1 MNAQNF
7 DSMTTPV
14 SPSGG
19 FGRGPIVPYVPGLDG
34 LRALAVIAVIVY
46 HANKQWLGGGFLGVE
61 VFFVIS
67 GYLITLL
74 LIAERERT
82 GTVSFGQFWFRRA
95 RRLLPALF
103 TMLIA
108 LVTYVAFFERDYLGT
123 LRGDVIAGVSYVANW
138 FQIWTGSS
146 YTSAS
151 EFAPLRHLWSLAVE
165 EQFYIVWPV
174 IMFVLL
180 HRVRGRAI
188 AIFGGVFLAGAIAI
202 SVYTAV
208 MYIPGNLSD
217 ASQTMSLFGR
227 EVQRTD
233 FLYLGTLSRSSG
245 LLLGAALATVWQPW
259 AIRRGTGAKNAN
271 ALDLAGVLSVVALAF
286 MSVQFKEVVLV
297 QDVGSQGYDLLY
309 QGGFALVGVATLVA
323 IATVTHP
330 RSRLGRYVLGSTVLV
345 WIGRRSY
352 GLYLYHWVIFQAYR
366 QDTKQLGTPLGVVE
380 CVALVALSL
389 ILSELSYRFVETPI
403 RKGQL
408 SAAWRRW
415 RTRQGALRG
424 PLPIAVAAIA
434 VVPVFAIVSMAGAT
448 VNKNDVQQSLD
459 DNQGAVVTTPVTATT
474 EPTTATTVAPPTTQ
488 PVQKFDV
495 FALGDSVMLGSAKK
509 LSAQGIVVDAIK
521 SRQVREGL
529 QVINYY
535 TSIRQLGDNVVIHL
549 GTNGSTTTETFHQ
562 LMGPMVDVE
571 RVVVLTVRVPGR
583 PYEQTNNAIIN
594 ALPARFPNVT
604 VVDWFTLSDGKKD
617 WFARDGIHLNGVGQ
631 DAYVSAILSALGRT
645 PVAPPTTTDTTTP

>member
-1 MNAQNF
+1 MNAQNLR
-7 DSMTTPV
+7 SMTPPV

-19 FGRGPIVPYVPGLDG
+19 IGRGPIVPYVPGLDG

-74 LIAERERT
+74 LVAERERT

-108 LVTYVAFFERDYLGT
+108 LITYVAFFNRDYLGT
-123 LRGDVIAGVSYVANW
+123 LRGDVVAGVSYVANW

-146 YTSAS
+146 YTSSA

-180 HRVRGRAI
+180 RRVRGRAI
-188 AIFGGVFLAGAIAI
+188 AIFGGVFLLAAIAI
-202 SVYTAV
+202 SVYVAALYV
-208 MYIPGNLSD
+208 PGNLSD

-233 FLYLGTLSRSSG
+233 YLYLGTLSRSSG
-245 LLLGAALATVWQPW
+245 LLLGAALATMWQPW
-259 AIRRGTGAKNAN
+259 AIRRGTAGKNAN
-271 ALDLAGVLSVVALAF
+271 ALDLAGVVSLVALAV
-286 MSVQFKEVVLV
+286 MCVRFKDVVLV

-330 RSRLGRYVLGSTVLV
+330 RSRLGRYVLGSAILV

-352 GLYLYHWVIFQAYR
+352 GLYLYHWVIFQIYR
-366 QDTKQLGTPLGVVE
+366 QDTKQLGTPLGLAE
-380 CVALVALSL
+380 FMGLVALSL
-389 ILSELSYRFVETPI
+389 ALSEVSYRFVETPI

-408 SAAWRRW
+408 TAAFRRW
-415 RTRQGALRG
+415 RAHQGGVRG
-424 PLPIAVAAIA
+424 PLPVAIA
-434 VVPVFAIVSMAGAT
+434 ACALVPLFAIVSMAGAA
-448 VNKNDVQQSLD
+448 VNANDVQQGLD
-459 DNQGAVVTTPVTATT
+459 DNEGAVVTTPTT
-474 EPTTATTVAPPTTQ
+474 MPTTATSVAPATTQ

-509 LSAQGIVVDAIK
+509 LTAQGIVVDAVK

-535 TSIRQLGDNVVIHL
+535 TSIGQLGDNVVIHL

-562 LMGPMVDVE
+562 LIEPMSQISK
-571 RVVVLTVRVPGR
+571 VVVLTVRVPGR
-583 PYEQTNNAIIN
+583 PYQKANNEIIN

-604 VVDWFTLSDGKKD
+604 VVDWFTLSQNNKSWFSGDGV
-617 WFARDGIHLNGVGQ
+617 HLNGVGQ
-631 DAYVSAILSALGRT
+631 DAYVAAILAALGRT
-645 PVAPPTTTDTTTP
+645 PAAPPTATSTP

>member
-1 MNAQNF
+1 MNAQNLH
-7 DSMTTPV
+7 SMTPPV

-19 FGRGPIVPYVPGLDG
+19 IGRGPIVPYVPGLDG

-74 LIAERERT
+74 LVAERERT

-108 LVTYVAFFERDYLGT
+108 LITYVAFFNRDYLGT
-123 LRGDVIAGVSYVANW
+123 LRGDVVAGVSYVANW

-146 YTSAS
+146 YTSSA

-180 HRVRGRAI
+180 RRVRGRAI
-188 AIFGGVFLAGAIAI
+188 AIFGGVFLLAAIAI
-202 SVYTAV
+202 SVYVAALYV
-208 MYIPGNLSD
+208 PGNLSD

-233 FLYLGTLSRSSG
+233 YLYLGTLSRSSG
-245 LLLGAALATVWQPW
+245 LLLGAALATMWQPW
-259 AIRRGTGAKNAN
+259 AIRRGTAGKNAN
-271 ALDLAGVLSVVALAF
+271 ALDLAGVVSLVALAV
-286 MSVQFKEVVLV
+286 MCVRFKDVVLV

-330 RSRLGRYVLGSTVLV
+330 RSRLGRYVLGSAILV

-352 GLYLYHWVIFQAYR
+352 GLYLYHWVIFQIYR
-366 QDTKQLGTPLGVVE
+366 QDTKQLGTPLGLAE
-380 CVALVALSL
+380 FMGLVALSL
-389 ILSELSYRFVETPI
+389 ALSEVSYRFVETPI

-408 SAAWRRW
+408 TAAFRRW
-415 RTRQGALRG
+415 RAHQGGVRG
-424 PLPIAVAAIA
+424 PLPVAIA
-434 VVPVFAIVSMAGAT
+434 ACALVPLFAIVSMAGAS
-448 VNKNDVQQSLD
+448 VNANDVQQGLD
-459 DNQGAVVTTPVTATT
+459 DNEGAVVTTPTT
-474 EPTTATTVAPPTTQ
+474 MPTTATSVAPATTQ

-509 LSAQGIVVDAIK
+509 LTAQGIVVDAVK

-535 TSIRQLGDNVVIHL
+535 TSIGQLGDNVVIHL

-562 LMGPMVDVE
+562 LIEPMSQISK
-571 RVVVLTVRVPGR
+571 VVVLTVRVPGR
-583 PYEQTNNAIIN
+583 PYQKANNEIIN

-604 VVDWFTLSDGKKD
+604 VVDWFTLSQNNKSWFSGDGV
-617 WFARDGIHLNGVGQ
+617 HLNGAGQ
-631 DAYVSAILSALGRT
+631 DAYVAAILAALGRT
-645 PVAPPTTTDTTTP
+645 PAAPPTATSTP

>member
-1 MNAQNF
+1 MNTQNLHF
-7 DSMTTPV
+7 MTPPV

-19 FGRGPIVPYVPGLDG
+19 IGRGPIVPYVPGLDG

-108 LVTYVAFFERDYLGT
+108 LITYVAFFNRDYLGT
-123 LRGDVIAGVSYVANW
+123 LRGDVVAGVSYVANW

-146 YTSAS
+146 YTSSA

-180 HRVRGRAI
+180 RQVRGRAI
-188 AIFGGVFLAGAIAI
+188 AVFGGVFLLAAIAI
-202 SVYTAV
+202 SVYVAT
-208 MYIPGNLSD
+208 MYVPGNLSD
-217 ASQTMSLFGR
+217 ASQAMSLFGR

-233 FLYLGTLSRSSG
+233 YLYLGTLSRSSG

-259 AIRRGTGAKNAN
+259 AIRRGTAGKNAN
-271 ALDLAGVLSVVALAF
+271 ALDLAGVVALLGLAF
-286 MSVQFKEVVLV
+286 MCVQFKDVVLV
-297 QDVGSQGYDLLY
+297 EDVGSQGYDLLY

-330 RSRLGRYVLGSTVLV
+330 RSRLGRYVLGSAILV

-352 GLYLYHWVIFQAYR
+352 GLYLYHWVIFQIYR
-366 QDTKQLGTPLGVVE
+366 QDTKQLGTPLGLAEFVV
-380 CVALVALSL
+380 LVAVSL
-389 ILSELSYRFVETPI
+389 ALSEASYRFIETPI

-408 SAAWRRW
+408 TAAYRRW
-415 RTRQGALRG
+415 RAHQGGVRG
-424 PLPIAVAAIA
+424 PLAVVVAA
-434 VVPVFAIVSMAGAT
+434 VTVLPLFAIVSMAGAT
-448 VNKNDVQQSLD
+448 VNTNDVQQSLD
-459 DNQGAVVTTPVTATT
+459 DNQGAVVTTP
-474 EPTTATTVAPPTTQ
+474 TTVPTPATSIAPPTTQ
-488 PVQKFDV
+488 SVQKFDV

-509 LSAQGIVVDAIK
+509 LTAQGLVVDAVK

-535 TSIRQLGDNVVIHL
+535 TSIGQLGDNVVIHL

-562 LMGPMVDVE
+562 LIEPMSKVSK
-571 RVVVLTVRVPGR
+571 VVVLTVRVPGR
-583 PYEQTNNAIIN
+583 PYQESNNAIIN

-604 VVDWFTLSDGKKD
+604 VVDWLTLSQDNKS
-617 WFARDGIHLNGVGQ
+617 WFAGDGIHLNGAGQ
-631 DAYVSAILSALGRT
+631 DAYVAAILAALGRT
-645 PVAPPTTTDTTTP
+645 PVAPATTTATTTP

>member
-1 MNAQNF
+1 MNTQNLH
-7 DSMTTPV
+7 SMTPPV

-103 TMLIA
+103 IMLIA
-108 LVTYVAFFERDYLGT
+108 LITYVAFFERDYLGT
-123 LRGDVIAGVSYVANW
+123 LRGDVIAGISYVANW

-146 YTSAS
+146 YTSSS

-174 IMFVLL
+174 LMFVLL
-180 HRVRGRAI
+180 RRVRGRAI
-188 AIFGGVFLAGAIAI
+188 AIFGGIFLLAAIAI

-208 MYIPGNLSD
+208 MYVPGNLSD

-245 LLLGAALATVWQPW
+245 LLLGAALATMWQPW
-259 AIRRGTGAKNAN
+259 AIRRGAAGKNAN
-271 ALDLAGVLSVVALAF
+271 ALDLAGVAALAALVF
-286 MSVQFKEVVLV
+286 MCVQFKDVVLV
-297 QDVGSQGYDLLY
+297 EDVGSQGYDLLY
-309 QGGFALVGVATLVA
+309 QGGFALVGVATLIA

-352 GLYLYHWVIFQAYR
+352 GLYLYHWVIFQIYR
-366 QDTKQLGTPLGVVE
+366 QDTKQLGTPLGLAEFV
-380 CVALVALSL
+380 CLVALSL
-389 ILSELSYRFVETPI
+389 ALSEVSYRFIETPI

-408 SAAWRRW
+408 SAWFRRW
-415 RTRQGALRG
+415 RAHQGGVRG
-424 PLPIAVAAIA
+424 PMPVAVAALAI
-434 VVPVFAIVSMAGAT
+434 VPLFAIVSMAGAT
-448 VNKNDVQQSLD
+448 VNTNDVQQGLD
-459 DNQGAVVTTPVTATT
+459 DNEGAVVTTPTTVPSTATSL
-474 EPTTATTVAPPTTQ
+474 APPTTQ
-488 PVQKFDV
+488 PVQKFDI

-509 LSAQGIVVDAIK
+509 LTAQGIVVDAVK

-535 TSIRQLGDNVVIHL
+535 TSIGQLGDNVVIHL

-562 LMGPMVDVE
+562 LIEPMANVQ
-571 RVVVLTVRVPGR
+571 RVVVLTVRVPRR
-583 PYEQTNNAIIN
+583 PYQQTNNDIIR

-604 VVDWFTLSDGKKD
+604 VVDWHELSKD
-617 WFARDGIHLNGVGQ
+617 NKSWFAGDGVHLNRSGQ
-631 DAYVSAILSALGRT
+631 DAYVAAILAALGRT
-645 PVAPPTTTDTTTP
+645 PVAPPDTTVAPTP

>member
-1 MNAQNF
+1 MNTQNLH
-7 DSMTTPV
+7 SMTAPA

-108 LVTYVAFFERDYLGT
+108 LITYVAFFERDYLGN

-146 YTSAS
+146 YTSSA

-174 IMFVLL
+174 VMFVLL
-180 HRVRGRAI
+180 RRVRGRAI
-188 AIFGGVFLAGAIAI
+188 AIFGGVFLLAAIAI

-259 AIRRGTGAKNAN
+259 AIRRGTAGKNAN
-271 ALDLAGVLSVVALAF
+271 ALDLAGVVSLAALVF
-286 MSVQFKEVVLV
+286 MCVQFKDVVLV

-309 QGGFALVGVATLVA
+309 QGGLALVGVATLVA

-330 RSRLGRYVLGSTVLV
+330 RSRLGRYVLGSAVLV

-366 QDTKQLGTPLGVVE
+366 QDTKQLGTPLGVAEFVG
-380 CVALVALSL
+380 LVALSL
-389 ILSELSYRFVETPI
+389 ALSEVSYRFIETPI

-408 SAAWRRW
+408 SAALRRW
-415 RTRQGALRG
+415 RAHQGGVRG
-424 PLPIAVAAIA
+424 PLPVVAALLSL
-434 VVPVFAIVSMAGAT
+434 VPVFAIVSMAGAT
-448 VNKNDVQQSLD
+448 VNTNDVQQSLD
-459 DNQGAVVTTPVTATT
+459 DNQGAVVTTPTT
-474 EPTTATTVAPPTTQ
+474 VPTTATTVAPPTTQ

-495 FALGDSVMLGSAKK
+495 FAMGDSVMLGSAKK
-509 LSAQGIVVDAIK
+509 LTAQGLVVDAVK

-535 TSIRQLGDNVVIHL
+535 TSIGQLGDNVVIHL

-562 LMGPMVDVE
+562 LIEPMAAVP

-583 PYEQTNNAIIN
+583 PYQDANNAIIN

-604 VVDWFTLSDGKKD
+604 VVDWFSLSEDKKS
-617 WFARDGIHLNGVGQ
+617 WFAGDGIHLNGVGQ

-645 PVAPPTTTDTTTP
+645 PVAPPTTAPVATTP

>member
-1 MNAQNF
+1 MNAQNLH
-7 DSMTTPV
+7 SMTPPV

-19 FGRGPIVPYVPGLDG
+19 IGRGPIVPYVPGLDG

-74 LIAERERT
+74 LVAERERT

-108 LVTYVAFFERDYLGT
+108 LITYVAFFNRDYLGT
-123 LRGDVIAGVSYVANW
+123 LRGDVVAGVSYVANW

-146 YTSAS
+146 YTSSA

-180 HRVRGRAI
+180 RRVRGRAI
-188 AIFGGVFLAGAIAI
+188 AIFGGVFLLAAIAI
-202 SVYTAV
+202 SVYVAALYV
-208 MYIPGNLSD
+208 PGNLSD

-233 FLYLGTLSRSSG
+233 YLYLGTLSRSSG
-245 LLLGAALATVWQPW
+245 LLLGAALATMWQPW
-259 AIRRGTGAKNAN
+259 AIRRGTAGKNAN
-271 ALDLAGVLSVVALAF
+271 ALDLAGVVSLVALAV
-286 MSVQFKEVVLV
+286 MCVRFKDVVLV

-330 RSRLGRYVLGSTVLV
+330 RSRLGRYVLGSAILV

-352 GLYLYHWVIFQAYR
+352 GLYLYHWVIFQIYR
-366 QDTKQLGTPLGVVE
+366 QDTKQLGTPLGLAEFVG
-380 CVALVALSL
+380 LVALSL
-389 ILSELSYRFVETPI
+389 ALSEVSYRFVETPI

-408 SAAWRRW
+408 TAAFRRW
-415 RTRQGALRG
+415 RAHQGGVRG
-424 PLPIAVAAIA
+424 PLPVAIA
-434 VVPVFAIVSMAGAT
+434 ACALVPLFAIVSMAGAA
-448 VNKNDVQQSLD
+448 VNANDVQQGLD
-459 DNQGAVVTTPVTATT
+459 DNEGAVVTTPTT
-474 EPTTATTVAPPTTQ
+474 MPTTATSVAPATTQ

-509 LSAQGIVVDAIK
+509 LTAQGIVVDAVK

-535 TSIRQLGDNVVIHL
+535 TSIGQLGDNVVIHL

-562 LMGPMVDVE
+562 LIEPMSQISK
-571 RVVVLTVRVPGR
+571 VVVLTVRVPGR
-583 PYEQTNNAIIN
+583 PYQKANNEIIN

-604 VVDWFTLSDGKKD
+604 VVDWFTLSQNNKSWFSGDGV
-617 WFARDGIHLNGVGQ
+617 HLNGVGQ
-631 DAYVSAILSALGRT
+631 DAYVAAILAALGRT
-645 PVAPPTTTDTTTP
+645 PVAPPTATSTP